1 MGNQGHSSHDG
12 RRVVELI
19 RGGAIGK
26 VREVHIWTNR
36 PVWPQGVAKPAPV
49 PAPATLDW
57 DIWLGPADVDWG
69 YHPDY
74 AHFNWR
80 GWVPFGTGALGDMG
94 AHLIDF
100 PFWALNPGL
109 PVAIETRHTLWG
121 GDANPWDGRGPD
133 ELTSFPLACVT
144 HYRFAS
150 GLKMI
155 WYDGGLMPPTP
166 PGLPEGVSMNRGGGV
181 LFVGDG
187 GMLMHETYGRNP
199 TLIGDGVAERAASI
213 PQSLP
218 RIEGGQS
225 GHEMNWIRAIRGEE
239 AISSPFEDAVPL
251 NETMLLGMV
260 ALHAEQPIEYD
271 GASGRITNA
280 PGANRFLDREYRE
293 GWEF

>member
-1 MGNQGHSSHDG
+1 
-12 RRVVELI
+12 
-19 RGGAIGK
+19 
-26 VREVHIWTNR
+26 
-36 PVWPQGVAKPAPV
+36 
-49 PAPATLDW
+49 
-57 DIWLGPADVDWG
+57 
-69 YHPDY
+69 
-74 AHFNWR
+74 
-80 GWVPFGTGALGDMG
+80 
-94 AHLIDF
+94 
-100 PFWALNPGL
+100 
-109 PVAIETRHTLWG
+109 
-121 GDANPWDGRGPD
+121 
-133 ELTSFPLACVT
+133 
-144 HYRFAS
+144 
-150 GLKMI
+150 MI

-260 ALHAEQPIEYD
+260 ALHAEQPIVYD

-280 PGANRFLDREYRE
+280 PDANRFLDREYRE